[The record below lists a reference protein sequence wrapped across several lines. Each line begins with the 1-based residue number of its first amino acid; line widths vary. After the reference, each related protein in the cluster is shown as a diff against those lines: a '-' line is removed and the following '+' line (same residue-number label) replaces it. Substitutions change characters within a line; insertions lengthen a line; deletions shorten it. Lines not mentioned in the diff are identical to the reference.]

1 MAGRLPAG
9 RRKIAHRRNLEVGQ
23 LADPGNQ
30 TGRFWRSRVRSLT
43 TVSHDAKL
51 WVAKNAKTK
60 GKVVRVVGYIR
71 EASSEGE
78 PAFAQSERIRRW
90 INENGHRLVA
100 LCQDVRTPGHAVGRE
115 GLQSIVGIVSAGQ
128 VDAVV
133 VPSLDTFA
141 ADKVSQEVIMSALRV
156 NGVTLL
162 STDTA
167 DIDQL
172 SDTPTDKLRLIIRD
186 VLAKQA
192 RFDEI
197 LTLPTGEEPEP
208 EVVRIDEA
216 PDVVIELIPAER
228 TDALPAGQAI
238 PAT

>member
-1 MAGRLPAG
+1 M
-9 RRKIAHRRNLEVGQ
+9 
-23 LADPGNQ
+23 
-30 TGRFWRSRVRSLT
+30 
-43 TVSHDAKL
+43 
-51 WVAKNAKTK
+51 
-60 GKVVRVVGYIR
+60 RVVGYIR
-71 EASSEGE
+71 EASAEGE
-78 PAFAQSERIRRW
+78 PAFAQSEKIRRW

-115 GLQSIVGIVSAGQ
+115 GLQSIVGIISAGQ

-133 VPSLDTFA
+133 VPSLTTFA
-141 ADKVSQEVIMSALRV
+141 ADKVTQEVIISALRT

-162 STDTA
+162 STDTV

-172 SDTPTDKLRLIIRD
+172 ADPPTDNVRLLVRD

-197 LTLPTGEEPEP
+197 LSLPDAGEPEP
-208 EVVRIDEA
+208 EIVRIDDA

-228 TDALPAGQAI
+228 SEAPTAQQAAI
-238 PAT
+238 PAQ

>member
-1 MAGRLPAG
+1 
-9 RRKIAHRRNLEVGQ
+9 VG
-23 LADPGNQ
+23 
-30 TGRFWRSRVRSLT
+30 SREREKERQ
-43 TVSHDAKL
+43 D
-51 WVAKNAKTK
+51 
-60 GKVVRVVGYIR
+60 VRVVGYIR
-71 EASSEGE
+71 EASAEGE

-115 GLQSIVGIVSAGQ
+115 GLQSIVGIISAGQ

-133 VPSLDTFA
+133 VPSLTTFA
-141 ADKVSQEVIMSALRV
+141 ADKVTQEVIISALRT

-162 STDTA
+162 STDTV
-167 DIDQL
+167 DIDEL
-172 SDTPTDKLRLIIRD
+172 ADPPADNVRLLVRD

-197 LTLPTGEEPEP
+197 LSLPAAGEPES
-208 EVVRIDEA
+208 EIVRIDDA

-228 TDALPAGQAI
+228 SEALPVEQAAI
-238 PAT
+238 PAQ